1 MCCSYM
7 RSHACLHPH
16 GSVVTCMHC
25 VGHAVYVADLD
36 CYTAVVLVVEED
48 VFVFRDIYTQYY
60 TCVHLIGL
68 ITYIE

>member
-1 MCCSYM
+1 M

-36 CYTAVVLVVEED
+36 CYTVVVLVVDED
-48 VFVFRDIYTQYY
+48 AFVFRDINTILDLCTPDWFNYL
-60 TCVHLIGL
+60 H
-68 ITYIE
+68 